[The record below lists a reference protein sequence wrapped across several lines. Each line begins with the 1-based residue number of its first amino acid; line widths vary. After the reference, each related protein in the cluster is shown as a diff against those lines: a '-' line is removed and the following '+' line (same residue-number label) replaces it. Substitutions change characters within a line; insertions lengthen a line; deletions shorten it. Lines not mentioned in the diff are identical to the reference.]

1 LEGLVSSSEYRLV
14 VAVVVGTEVVGEEKV
29 PEFVTEIEGLSRVSN
44 GPEEV
49 RYERGRVSFLM
60 MSEPWR
66 GVEGKSGIV
75 EEGKRVHR
83 LNL

>member
-1 LEGLVSSSEYRLV
+1 VSSSEYRLV
-14 VAVVVGTEVVGEEKV
+14 VAVVGTEVVGEEKV
-29 PEFVTEIEGLSRVSN
+29 PEFVIEIEGLSRVSN

-60 MSEPWR
+60 MSGPWR